1 MTKLSRD
8 NVLKLAKLA
17 RIHLTEEELASFS
30 EEISQ
35 VLDYVKQLQSVDVSN
50 LEPTNQV
57 SGLTNVWRDDEII
70 DYGYK
75 PDDLLKNVPKLKD
88 RYIQVGRII

>member
-35 VLDYVKQLQSVDVSN
+35 VLDYVKQLQSVDVSD